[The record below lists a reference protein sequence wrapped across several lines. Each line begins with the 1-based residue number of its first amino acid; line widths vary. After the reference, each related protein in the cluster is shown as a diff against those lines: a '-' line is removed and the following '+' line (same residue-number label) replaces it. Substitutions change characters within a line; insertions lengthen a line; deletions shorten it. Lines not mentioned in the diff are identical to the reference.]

1 MTRCTSPRIY
11 IYIHR
16 KQTQYAI
23 KLCVPQ
29 AHEMKVLSI
38 ILLFILFSRAVN
50 VNDVGTIILRAGA
63 NWVS

>member
-1 MTRCTSPRIY
+1 
-11 IYIHR
+11 
-16 KQTQYAI
+16 
-23 KLCVPQ
+23 
-29 AHEMKVLSI
+29 MKVLSI